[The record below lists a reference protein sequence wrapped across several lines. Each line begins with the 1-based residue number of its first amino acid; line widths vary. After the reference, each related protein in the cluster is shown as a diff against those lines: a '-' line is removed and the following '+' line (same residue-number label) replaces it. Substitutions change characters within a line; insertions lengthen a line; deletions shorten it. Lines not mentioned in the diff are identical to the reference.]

1 MEENQPSDV
10 AIELIAIKTIT
21 AFIGV
26 MGRIIRLRNRLI
38 ILYKS
43 SRVKRL
49 TLVELLSLLGVFGS
63 CQKKLFTHFS
73 LCVCA
78 SSCAFD
84 FCFCSAWA
92 REGKKRLVC
101 TPAFHRSRLLCPC
114 CAAAGKKERKG
125 MKATEERI
133 SRNKR
138 EAVRA
143 EYTGEGHLKKAWAC
157 LWDVCAS
164 STFSFRLSLPCPF
177 IRLFGPFGSRLEILE
192 PRPSQGIEKEEE
204 EEEEERRKGSKGCWK
219 RKEKIQNN
227 Q

>member
-26 MGRIIRLRNRLI
+26 MGRIIRLRNSLI

-73 LCVCA
+73 VCLCFFLRVRFLFLLGVSERGEEAPCVH
-78 SSCAFD
+78 
-84 FCFCSAWA
+84 A
-92 REGKKRLVC
+92 RIPSLTAPLSLLRGCGKKK
-101 TPAFHRSRLLCPC
+101 TN
-114 CAAAGKKERKG
+114 ERKG

-138 EAVRA
+138 EAVSA
-143 EYTGEGHLKKAWAC
+143 EYTGEEGHLKKAWAC
-157 LWDVCAS
+157 L
-164 STFSFRLSLPCPF
+164 
-177 IRLFGPFGSRLEILE
+177 
-192 PRPSQGIEKEEE
+192 
-204 EEEEERRKGSKGCWK
+204 
-219 RKEKIQNN
+219 
-227 Q
+227 